1 MIRVLTLVAGV
12 SLVVCLACFAGMSVV
27 GGPELF
33 HGTWAHNWRVHD
45 GSVTFDNNFT
55 PDFDGGGPQET
66 RTLAWTGATSLNVEI
81 PADVQFTQA
90 PGPGKLVITG
100 PKGTVD
106 QIELNGG
113 KLDYVREPDDA
124 QKVTVVMTAPNVTR
138 FALDGEGSIGIAAYD
153 QDQLELDLSGD
164 GRLSAA
170 GKAHKLKLSISG
182 DGGADLAKLA
192 AEDADV
198 SIDGDGHATIA
209 PTISA
214 NLNISG
220 DGEINLASHPASVR
234 SDVSGDGQ
242 IIEGGETAQSS
253 NSVASSRERP

>member
-1 MIRVLTLVAGV
+1 MIRVLFLVAGV
-12 SLVVCLACFAGMSVV
+12 SFVVCVACFTGMSIV

-33 HGTWAHNWRVHD
+33 HGTWARSIRIHD
-45 GSVTFDNNFT
+45 GSFSVGHKFT
-55 PDFDGGGPQET
+55 PDVDGGGPPET
-66 RTLAWTGATSLNVEI
+66 RTIAWTGDTSLSVDI

-106 QIELNGG
+106 QVEVKDG
-113 KLDYVREPDDA
+113 KLDYATEPSDG
-124 QKVTVVMTAPNVTR
+124 QKVTVVMTAPNVSR
-138 FALDGEGSIGIAAYD
+138 FSLDGEGSIGIAAYN
-153 QDQLELDLSGD
+153 QDQLELDLSGE
-164 GRLSAA
+164 GQLNAA
-170 GKAHKLKLSISG
+170 GKARKLKLSISG
-182 DGGADLAKLA
+182 DGRADLSKLA

-220 DGEINLASHPASVR
+220 DGEINLTTHPASVR
-234 SDVSGDGQ
+234 SDVSGDGR
-242 IIEGGETAQSS
+242 IIQGGATAQS
-253 NSVASSRERP
+253 SSRERP